1 MRSAVSWMALVAW
14 AGCGGD
20 SGVTV
25 SGDAFDFLGPMI
37 RNAKI
42 SVLEDP
48 SRTTTSGASGHF
60 VFDDIPVGSELTL
73 VLDHPDYM
81 PIQTGTHLID
91 EGGLDR
97 ITFQAVSPAIY
108 GLLADGLGAT
118 PDPERCQLVTTVT
131 RVGKSIYDAEAHGEA
146 GATVTLDP
154 PLPLEQGPIY
164 FNASVRPDRTLTE
177 TSADGGVLYLNVP
190 PGEYTWT
197 AHKDGVSFTQLEM
210 ICRAGVLVNASPPRG
225 LQAL

>member
-1 MRSAVSWMALVAW
+1 MAW

-48 SRTTTSGASGHF
+48 SRTTTSGADGHF
-60 VFDDIPVGSELTL
+60 VFDDVPVGSELTL

-81 PIQTGTHLID
+81 PIQTATHLID

-108 GLLADGLGAT
+108 GLLADGLGVT
-118 PDPERCQLVTTVT
+118 PDPDTCQLVTTVT
-131 RVGKSIYDAEAHGEA
+131 RVGKSIYDSEAHGEA
-146 GATVTLDP
+146 GATVALDP

-177 TSADGGVLYLNVP
+177 TSADGGVLYLNAP

-197 AHKDGVSFTQLEM
+197 AHKDGVSFTQLKM
-210 ICRAGVLVNASPPRG
+210 RCRAGVLVNASPPRG

>member
-1 MRSAVSWMALVAW
+1 MRSPVYWMALLAW
-14 AGCGGD
+14 TGCGGD
-20 SGVTV
+20 PGVTV

-37 RNAKI
+37 RNATI

-48 SRTTTSGASGHF
+48 SRTASSGASGHF
-60 VFDDIPVGSELTL
+60 VFDDIPIGSELTL
-73 VLDHPDYM
+73 VLDHPDYV
-81 PIQTGTHLID
+81 PIQTGTHLIE

-97 ITFQAVSPAIY
+97 LTFQAVSPAVY
-108 GLLADGLGAT
+108 GILADTIGVT
-118 PDPERCQLVTTVT
+118 PSPDTCQMVTTVT
-131 RVGKSIYDAEAHGEA
+131 RVGKSIYDAEAQREA

-164 FNASVRPDRTLTE
+164 FNASVRPDRTLAE
-177 TSADGGVLYLNVP
+177 TSADGGVLYINVP

-197 AHKDGVSFTQLEM
+197 AHKNGVTFTQVKM
-210 ICRAGVLVNASPPRG
+210 VCRAGVLINASPPRG